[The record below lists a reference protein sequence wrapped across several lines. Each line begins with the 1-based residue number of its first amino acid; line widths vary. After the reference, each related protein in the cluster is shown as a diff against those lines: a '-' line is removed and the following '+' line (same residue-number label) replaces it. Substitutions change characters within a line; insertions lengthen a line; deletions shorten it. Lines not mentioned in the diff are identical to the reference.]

1 MNTYLLFKS
10 IHLIAVISW
19 MAGLLYLPR
28 IFVYHS
34 EADRDKKSEDL
45 ISTFKI
51 MERRLFIYIMN
62 PAMIVSWI
70 FGILLIHSIGINSF
84 GSLWLQLKMFF
95 IVILTIY
102 HFFLLQCLRKF
113 AENRNSYSSKF
124 YRIINEIPTVLL
136 IMIIFVVVF
145 KFICASCLLHIDFPN
160 YLINVRSYIAL
171 NHKSNSST
179 VASVW
184 GRTVNNHWVVKR

>member
-34 EADRDKKSEDL
+34 EAVANNKSKDL
-45 ISTFKI
+45 MFTFKV

-70 FGILLIHSIGINSF
+70 FGVLLIHTIGMDNFDSI
-84 GSLWLQLKMFF
+84 WLQLKLTFV
-95 IVILTIY
+95 IILTVY
-102 HFFLLQCLRKF
+102 HLFLFQCLRKF
-113 AENRNSYSSKF
+113 AENHNSFSPKF

-136 IMIIFVVVF
+136 IGIILVVVF
-145 KFICASCLLHIDFPN
+145 KPL
-160 YLINVRSYIAL
+160 
-171 NHKSNSST
+171 
-179 VASVW
+179 
-184 GRTVNNHWVVKR
+184 

>member
-34 EADRDKKSEDL
+34 EANVKNKSEDL
-45 ISTFKI
+45 TNTFKI

-62 PAMIVSWI
+62 PAMIISWI
-70 FGILLIHSIGINSF
+70 FGVLLLHNIGLDNFSYI
-84 GSLWLQLKMFF
+84 WLQLKIFF
-95 IVILTIY
+95 VIILTIY
-102 HFFLLQCLRKF
+102 HFFLFQCLKNF
-113 AENRNSYSSKF
+113 SENINSLSPRF

-136 IMIIFVVVF
+136 ICIVLVVVF
-145 KFICASCLLHIDFPN
+145 KPL
-160 YLINVRSYIAL
+160 
-171 NHKSNSST
+171 
-179 VASVW
+179 
-184 GRTVNNHWVVKR
+184 

>member
-34 EADRDKKSEDL
+34 EAFANNKSEDL
-45 ISTFKI
+45 MTTFKV
-51 MERRLFIYIMN
+51 MEKRLFIYIMN
-62 PAMIVSWI
+62 PAMITSWI
-70 FGILLIHSIGINSF
+70 FGILLIHTIGFNNIGF
-84 GSLWLQLKMFF
+84 LWLQIKLIF
-95 IVILTIY
+95 VTLLTIY

-113 AENRNSYSSKF
+113 AENNNSFPSKF

-136 IMIIFVVVF
+136 IGIVLIVVF
-145 KFICASCLLHIDFPN
+145 KPL
-160 YLINVRSYIAL
+160 
-171 NHKSNSST
+171 
-179 VASVW
+179 
-184 GRTVNNHWVVKR
+184 

>member
-34 EADRDKKSEDL
+34 EAIANNKSEDL
-45 ISTFKI
+45 TAIFKI

-70 FGILLIHSIGINSF
+70 FGILLIHTIGIDNF
-84 GSLWLQLKMFF
+84 GFLWLQLKLFF
-95 IVILTIY
+95 VVILTIY
-102 HFFLLQCLRKF
+102 HLFLFQCLRKF
-113 AENRNSYSSKF
+113 AENNNSLSSKF
-124 YRIINEIPTVLL
+124 YRAINEIPTVLL
-136 IMIIFVVVF
+136 VGIILIVVF
-145 KFICASCLLHIDFPN
+145 KPL
-160 YLINVRSYIAL
+160 
-171 NHKSNSST
+171 
-179 VASVW
+179 
-184 GRTVNNHWVVKR
+184 

>member
-34 EADRDKKSEDL
+34 EAVRDNKSEDL
-45 ISTFKI
+45 MSTFKL

-62 PAMIVSWI
+62 PAMITSWI
-70 FGILLIHSIGINSF
+70 FGVLLIHTIGMDQFSF
-84 GSLWLQLKMFF
+84 IWLQLKLLFV
-95 IVILTIY
+95 VILTIY
-102 HFFLLQCLRKF
+102 HFFLFHCLRKF
-113 AENRNSYSSKF
+113 AENNNPFSPKF

-136 IMIIFVVVF
+136 IVIILIVVF
-145 KFICASCLLHIDFPN
+145 KPL
-160 YLINVRSYIAL
+160 
-171 NHKSNSST
+171 
-179 VASVW
+179 
-184 GRTVNNHWVVKR
+184 